1 MSALLALEGLRVRFG
16 GLEALAGL
24 SFALEPGERVALIGP
39 NGAGKTTCFN
49 AIDGRRPP
57 DRGRVVLDGRDIA
70 GTAPHRV
77 QRLGVGRTFQIT
89 GLFASMTAR
98 QNVQAALIAHRHGVL
113 DPTRLADRMFRAEA
127 TELLERVGLSDAGD
141 GVAGSLAHGDK
152 KRLELA
158 VALAG
163 EPRLLLMDE
172 PTAGMAPGERT
183 ALMELVDE
191 TADAAGLTLLF
202 TEHDMD
208 VVFAHAWRIV
218 VLDRGA
224 VIADGPP
231 EAVRENAEVR
241 AVYLGD

>member
-57 DRGRVVLDGRDIA
+57 DRGRVLLDGRDIT
-70 GTAPHRV
+70 GTLPHRA

-113 DPTRLADRMFRAEA
+113 DPARLADRMFRTEA
-127 TELLERVGLSDAGD
+127 AELLERVGLSGAGD
-141 GVAGSLAHGDK
+141 GAAGALAHGDK

-224 VIADGPP
+224 PIADGPP
-231 EAVRENAEVR
+231 ETVRESPEVR